1 MRRAS
6 VLFLALGL
14 AVAAPAAAQPERV
27 SLVVRLAPKREVTGA
42 RRVWVTVRDLLADSR
57 WSQALDQ
64 SFPIRLSFRL
74 EIWRSRAGLDELQRA
89 TEWSTVVQREPLED
103 QFRVTQILL
112 SGPVE
117 RRYAT
122 RDALIRALG
131 TTSEVDALPTGTGT
145 FYYTVRL
152 RITALSDEDME
163 ELERFLAGDPN
174 APSSPEGGSI
184 GRSIRRLLLKI
195 AGLPS
200 QDLEARSEEFRIGSA
215 R

>member
-1 MRRAS
+1 MRRAPA
-6 VLFLALGL
+6 LLLALGL
-14 AVAAPAAAQPERV
+14 ALAPAAAAQPDRV
-27 SLVVRLAPKREVTGA
+27 SLVVRLAPGREVTGA
-42 RRVWVTVRDLLADSR
+42 RRVRVTVRDLLADPR
-57 WSQALDQ
+57 WAQALDQ

-89 TEWSTVVQREPLED
+89 TEWSEVVQREPLED

-117 RRYAT
+117 HRYAT
-122 RDALIRALG
+122 RDELSRALG
-131 TTSEVDALPTGTGT
+131 TTSEVDALPTGAGT

-174 APSSPEGGSI
+174 SPAGPEGGSI

-200 QDLEARSEEFRIGSA
+200 QELEARSEEFRIGSP

>member
-1 MRRAS
+1 MRRAPA
-6 VLFLALGL
+6 LFLLVGL
-14 AVAAPAAAQPERV
+14 ALAAPAAAQTERV
-27 SLVVRLAPKREVTGA
+27 SLVVRLAPSREASGA
-42 RRVWVTVRDLLADSR
+42 RRVRVTVRDLLQDPR

-74 EIWRSRAGLDELQRA
+74 EIWHARAGLDELQRA
-89 TEWSTVVQREPLED
+89 TEWSTVVQREPLEE

-117 RRYAT
+117 HRYAT
-122 RDALIRALG
+122 REELSRALG

-145 FYYTVRL
+145 FYYNVTL

-163 ELERFLAGDPN
+163 ELERFLAGDPT
-174 APSSPEGGSI
+174 APPASEGGSI
-184 GRSIRRLLLKI
+184 GRSVRRLLLKM

-200 QDLEARSEEFRIGSA
+200 QELEARSEQFRIGSP